1 MQLRNPFGDHSGMA
15 AIKARADVYSRH
27 YAIDR
32 CLRRC
37 LRAISGESNDP
48 VPKDLVSEIYAHW
61 GDPLTQ
67 SGENYLR
74 SCFAEA
80 RKTEGHILQCG
91 TSLLTL
97 LLGALCAASESKAKQ
112 LWCLE
117 HDAHWANLMRSWIT
131 QYEVNASHVISARA
145 ELFGPYVWYAIDPAR
160 LADRFSLVL
169 CDGANATPQGVLG
182 TLDKLADRLALD
194 AVILVRKVGK
204 AADLKA
210 LAQWAETN
218 NAACAVVDKREGFI
232 KISCRGSRP
241 TLASASASA
250 SARASTA
257 PKLATIKAPE
267 KSAQPTAS
275 SA

>member
-1 MQLRNPFGDHSGMA
+1 MQLRNPFRDHGSISA
-15 AIKARADVYSRH
+15 LKTRADIYGRH

-37 LRAISGESNDP
+37 LRAIADGSNDP
-48 VPKDLVSEIYAHW
+48 LPKDLVSELYAHW
-61 GDPLTQ
+61 GDPLAQ
-67 SGENYLR
+67 SGEDYLR

-80 RKTEGHILQCG
+80 RKAEGHILQCG

-97 LLGALCAASESKAKQ
+97 LLGALCATSGNKEKQ

-117 HDAHWANLMRSWIT
+117 HDGHWANLMRSWIT
-131 QYEVNASHVISARA
+131 QYEVTASHVITARA

-169 CDGANATPQGVLG
+169 CDGSNATPQGVLG
-182 TLDKLADRLALD
+182 TLDKLTDRLALD

-210 LAQWAETN
+210 LAQWAETH

-241 TLASASASA
+241 TLVPTAAAS
-250 SARASTA
+250 A
-257 PKLATIKAPE
+257 PKLATVKAPE
-267 KSAQPTAS
+267 REKPPAAS